1 MLNKSENIGKDN
13 ILSFKDNTKV
23 VKVLIIRVENTYI
36 VFIKLETIKK
46 ANAMRRYYLNSRF
59 TSSLFF
65 LIFILRALRKA

>member
-36 VFIKLETIKK
+36 VFMELKIIKEV
-46 ANAMRRYYLNSRF
+46 NA
-59 TSSLFF
+59 
-65 LIFILRALRKA
+65 I